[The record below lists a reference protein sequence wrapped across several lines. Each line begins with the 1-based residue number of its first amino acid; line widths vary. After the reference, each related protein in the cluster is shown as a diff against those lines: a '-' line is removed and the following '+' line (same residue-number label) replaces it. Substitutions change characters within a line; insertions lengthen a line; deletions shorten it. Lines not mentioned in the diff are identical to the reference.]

1 MKLVI
6 IGAVALLLVGGI
18 GAGAYFYF
26 VNPAE
31 AASTPG
37 KEVEK
42 AHEDAKA
49 EKKGDKGDSHGK
61 GGGAYFVQL
70 DPLILPII
78 DDDGFTQVLS
88 LVIAIDVPDDAAK
101 EQVTILAPRLK
112 DAFIQEMYG
121 ELNRLAALKGGI
133 VQVNIIKSRLNK
145 IAHRVLGK
153 DMVNDVLLQVVQQRP
168 A

>member
-1 MKLVI
+1 MKLAI

-26 VNPAE
+26 VSPAE
-31 AASTPG
+31 AAAG
-37 KEVEK
+37 KEIEK
-42 AHEDAKA
+42 GHEEAKA
-49 EKKGDKGDSHGK
+49 EKKEDKGGDHGK
-61 GGGAYFVQL
+61 GGASAFFVQL

-78 DDDGFTQVLS
+78 DEEGLTQVVS
-88 LVIAIDVPDDAAK
+88 LVIAIDVPDEATK
-101 EQVTILAPRLK
+101 EKVKILAPRLT

-121 ELNRLAALKGGI
+121 ELNRQAAMKGGI
-133 VQVNIIKSRLNK
+133 VQVNMIKTRLNK
-145 IAHRVLGK
+145 IAHRVLGD